1 MSVTLVSGVN
11 GVGLSSVCRAVRR
24 GLGDGYKLINFG
36 DVMLEQA
43 ATMGIT
49 TERAQ
54 LGTLSQTETRRLQ
67 RRAGEF
73 VAREAATTNVILSTH
88 LAVETLEGYVQ
99 GLPVEVL
106 DDVSPDAFV
115 LVEADPETVLE
126 RRREGDR
133 DLGGVT
139 ERTIDFEQDLN
150 RSAALQYA
158 RDQNAPVR
166 FIENEGELEDAAERG
181 PTRGPAFPRS
191 HVHLSSRTLSRGMYA
206 LARDA

>member
-11 GVGLSSVCRAVRR
+11 GVGLSSVCQAVRR

-43 ATMGIT
+43 AAMGIT
-49 TERAQ
+49 TERAR

-73 VAREAATTNVILSTH
+73 VAEEAETTNVILSTH
-88 LAVETLEGYVQ
+88 LAVETRTGYVQ

-106 DDVSPDAFV
+106 QDVSPDAFV
-115 LVEADPETVLE
+115 LVEAEPATILE
-126 RRREGDR
+126 RRRESDR
-133 DLGGVT
+133 DLNGVT
-139 ERTIDFEQDLN
+139 ERRIDFEQDLN

-166 FIENEGELEDAAERG
+166 FVENEGEIEEAAE
-181 PTRGPAFPRS
+181 
-191 HVHLSSRTLSRGMYA
+191 HLADSI
-206 LARDA
+206 

>member
-11 GVGLSSVCRAVRR
+11 GVGLSSVCQAVRR

-106 DDVSPDAFV
+106 HDISPDAFV
-115 LVEADPETVLE
+115 LVEADPETVVE
-126 RRREGDR
+126 RRRESDR
-133 DLGGVT
+133 DGVT

-166 FIENEGELEDAAERG
+166 FIENEGELEDAAERL
-181 PTRGPAFPRS
+181 AN
-191 HVHLSSRTLSRGMYA
+191 A
-206 LARDA
+206 L

>member
-11 GVGLSSVCRAVRR
+11 GVGLSSVCQAVRR

-43 ATMGIT
+43 AAMGIT

-73 VAREAATTNVILSTH
+73 VSREAATTNVILSTH

-106 DDVSPDAFV
+106 HDVSPDAFV
-115 LVEADPETVLE
+115 LVEADPETILE
-126 RRREGDR
+126 RRRESDR
-133 DLGGVT
+133 DLDGVT
-139 ERTIDFEQDLN
+139 ERKIDFEQDLN

-158 RDQNAPVR
+158 RDQNAPVQ
-166 FIENEGELEDAAERG
+166 FIENEGELEDAVERL
-181 PTRGPAFPRS
+181 AD
-191 HVHLSSRTLSRGMYA
+191 A
-206 LARDA
+206 L

>member
-11 GVGLSSVCRAVRR
+11 GVGLSSVCQAVRR

-54 LGTLSQTETRRLQ
+54 LGKLSQTETRRLQ

-73 VAREAATTNVILSTH
+73 VAEEAASTNVLLSTH
-88 LAVETLEGYVQ
+88 LAVETPTGYVQ
-99 GLPVEVL
+99 GLPAEVL
-106 DDVSPDAFV
+106 HDVSPDAFV
-115 LVEADPETVLE
+115 LVEAEPGTILE
-126 RRREGDR
+126 RRRGSDR
-133 DLGGVT
+133 DLNGVT
-139 ERTIDFEQDLN
+139 ERQIDFEQDLN

-166 FIENEGELEDAAERG
+166 FIENEGELEDAAERL
-181 PTRGPAFPRS
+181 AD
-191 HVHLSSRTLSRGMYA
+191 A
-206 LARDA
+206 L